1 MSCGCGPKNGL
12 LIHGGKQSRR
22 VKQSKRSKSSN
33 KRKSSRRV
41 KSSNKRKQ
49 RIHKQGGGVNAS
61 LLGDPS
67 SSVLNY
73 TSKLL
78 GTPGAPSLPWT
89 QPANQSYGY
98 GNSYFV

>member
-1 MSCGCGPKNGL
+1 MSCGCGKN
-12 LIHGGKQSRR
+12 LIHGGSN
-22 VKQSKRSKSSN
+22 KRNKRNKSKSSN
-33 KRKSSRRV
+33 KRNKRNKSRR
-41 KSSNKRKQ
+41 NKQ
-49 RIHKQGGGVNAS
+49 RRHKQGGGVNAS

-98 GNSYFV
+98 GTSYFV